1 MDLEEKVVTALG
13 ALKPEFIRLEDDDD
27 GLSGFVVS
35 AMFADMSSWD
45 RQGKIDELLD
55 TAGLSRE
62 ERRRVVMIAAIT
74 PREYR
79 TVGARIRVHRIKEMA
94 GGAVDVLLHGGPPD
108 AAYVRGALNNQKGV
122 KTTDP
127 RPASNMVGTF
137 MHFRAKGTDATPL
150 TKDRAIHVLKG
161 DRYIE
166 VMPDA

>member
-1 MDLEEKVVTALG
+1 MDLEEKIVTALG
-13 ALKPEFIRLEDDDD
+13 ALTPDFIRLEDDD
-27 GLSGFVVS
+27 GISGFVVS
-35 AMFADMSSWD
+35 DMFAGMSSWD
-45 RQGKIDELLD
+45 RQSKIDEILAAAAL
-55 TAGLSRE
+55 TRE
-62 ERRRVVMIAAIT
+62 ERRRILMISALT

-79 TVGARIRVHRIKEMA
+79 TVGAKIRVHRVKEMA

-127 RPASNMVGTF
+127 KPAPNMVGTF
-137 MHFRAKGTDATPL
+137 MHFRATGTEATPL
-150 TKDRAIHVLKG
+150 TKGRTIRVLKG